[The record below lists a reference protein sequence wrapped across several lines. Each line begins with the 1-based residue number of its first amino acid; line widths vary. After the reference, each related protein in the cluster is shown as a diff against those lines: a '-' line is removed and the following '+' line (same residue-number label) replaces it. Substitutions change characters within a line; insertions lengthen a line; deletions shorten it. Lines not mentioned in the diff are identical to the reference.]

1 MDLSLVPEILIII
14 LTFIVI
20 VALVSLY
27 RSARHKYSTIC
38 IMMIIVEY
46 IFELLRV
53 LYFVKLYWN
62 RTNVFLFYFPL
73 RGMPIVSLTCSVL
86 LGTIILSSVPLK
98 KLLVKVV
105 CFVYVYLSLITII
118 IWNYFLA
125 TCLIVE
131 HPAKNKHTN
140 CDSYLKDWNL
150 MDYYQCL
157 NDGTISMLHIMN
169 KPRPI
174 TSFYCF
180 ENQEPVTSG
189 YFLEYLLFFVPSFV
203 VLYQTVYKT

>member
-27 RSARHKYSTIC
+27 RSARHKYSTIF

-131 HPAKNKHTN
+131 HPAKNKHIN

-157 NDGTISMLHIMN
+157 NDGTISMLHLMN

-180 ENQEPVTSG
+180 ENQEPAVIFWNIC
-189 YFLEYLLFFVPSFV
+189 YFLSRLL
-203 VLYQTVYKT
+203 